1 VEINAYADGLPMRR
15 WEKEMIR
22 ELDDISRGVWMKQKT
37 GDKEP
42 SLVSLKDTAAV
53 NALFDRFEAKKNRS

>member
-1 VEINAYADGLPMRR
+1 MRR

-22 ELDDISRGVWMKQKT
+22 EIDDISRGVWMKQKT

-42 SLVSLKDTAAV
+42 SLVSLKDSKAV
-53 NALFDRFEAKKNRS
+53 DALFGRFEAKKNGKT